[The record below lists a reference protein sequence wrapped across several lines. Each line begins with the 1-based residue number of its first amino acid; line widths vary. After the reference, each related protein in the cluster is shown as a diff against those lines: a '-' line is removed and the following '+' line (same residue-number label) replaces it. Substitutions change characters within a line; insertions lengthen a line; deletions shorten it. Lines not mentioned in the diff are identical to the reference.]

1 MANKHR
7 GEVDITIAGKTYPVA
22 MTLEALALIADAIK
36 VESLGE
42 IDARMTAFKISDMK
56 PMLAAML
63 AGNGHEVAEKALDRL
78 SFREY
83 VAFMAAIW
91 NAGRAKEDDAEASP
105 LKRAS

>member
-7 GEVDITIAGKTYPVA
+7 GEVDIAIAGKTYTVA

-42 IDARMTAFKISDMK
+42 IEARMSAFKISDMK
-56 PMLAAML
+56 PMLSGML
-63 AGNGHEVAEKALDRL
+63 AGNGHDVPERDLARL
-78 SFREY
+78 TFREY
-83 VAFMAAIW
+83 AAFMVAIW
-91 NAGRAKEDDAEASP
+91 NAKPAQEDDAEASP

>member
-7 GEVDITIAGKTYPVA
+7 GEVDITIAGKTYTVA
-22 MTLEALALIADAIK
+22 MTLESLSLIADAIG

-42 IDARMTAFKISDMK
+42 IEARMTQFKISDMK

-63 AGNGHEVAEKALDRL
+63 AGNGHQVPEVALARL
-78 SFREY
+78 TFREY
-83 VAFMAAIW
+83 MAFMAAIW
-91 NAGRAKEDDAEASP
+91 NAKPANEEDAAASP